1 MDLFVHA
8 AQAASTLQNPL
19 GSADVR
25 IIIGNII
32 KAALGFTG
40 VIALLMF
47 VWGGFLFLT
56 SRGNMEQVKSGKNTL
71 IWATIGLVVIFTAYT
86 VVNALVAA
94 LVTSA
99 T

>member
-1 MDLFVHA
+1 MAFLIHA
-8 AQAASTLQNPL
+8 AQAATSLQNPL
-19 GSADVR
+19 GTADLR
-25 IIIGNII
+25 LIIGNVI

-47 VWGGFLFLT
+47 VYGGFLFLT
-56 SRGNMEQVKSGKNTL
+56 SRGNMEQVKQGKNTL

-86 VVNALVAA
+86 VVNALIAA

>member
-1 MDLFVHA
+1 MDFFAHA
-8 AQAASTLQNPL
+8 AQAATSLQNPL
-19 GSADVR
+19 GTSDVR
-25 IIIGNII
+25 LIIGNII

-47 VWGGFLFLT
+47 VYGGFLFLT
-56 SRGNMEQVKSGKNTL
+56 SRGNMEQVKQGKNTL

>member
-1 MDLFVHA
+1 MAFLIHA
-8 AQAASTLQNPL
+8 AQAATSLQNPL
-19 GSADVR
+19 GTADLR
-25 IIIGNII
+25 LIIGNII

-47 VWGGFLFLT
+47 VYGGFLFLT
-56 SRGNMEQVKSGKNTL
+56 SRGNMEQVKQGKNTL

-86 VVNALVAA
+86 VVNALIAA

>member
-1 MDLFVHA
+1 MDFLIHA
-8 AQAASTLQNPL
+8 AQAQTALQNPL
-19 GSADVR
+19 GTSDLR
-25 IIIGNII
+25 LIIGNVI

-40 VIALLMF
+40 VLALLMF

-56 SRGNMEQVKSGKNTL
+56 SRGNMEQVKQGKNTL
-71 IWATIGLVVIFTAYT
+71 VWATIGLVVIFTAYT
-86 VVNALVAA
+86 VVNTLVAS